1 MFVRHQRID
10 RYVFDA
16 YFRSSRTAKEWVEE
30 AKRKSPWFSEALLFD
45 FFLAF
50 YVKQPEVHEASDAT
64 PFHRWMIRS
73 LLRQHFYQ
81 SIHPRTIARES
92 ASFKTASK
100 ALMWLVSSYEEEVE
114 RRKKMDQTLGV
125 GDQPQQGEKGD
136 EQSSPSEQTEQLL
149 ERLNQKQQ
157 EQLRLIGY
165 TLQQGKQMV
174 EEKEESQSAR
184 PLAEEEVRQLRNR
197 IEELQ
202 QEMKTNYTKRPKLLQ
217 KVKKLD
223 EELTQRQK
231 QVERLYK
238 QERSAINQLEQ
249 ELGEW
254 LHHSLKRSLE
264 VEEEDT
270 SFLHALLEA
279 SQRFSNRL
287 WGNDLGKLR
296 RETYEKYLQW
306 VEQLRKH
313 PDLLQFLQEVGRN
326 VHEFSVRKKKRRE
339 RRIPEEYDDLR
350 QSGDVSHLLAS
361 EAVLLADPDLETY
374 FMVKALEQKLLT
386 YDTIGW
392 RDEPPS
398 GPVICMLDS
407 SHSMRGAK
415 LRLAQIFVMTFAA
428 ISLLEKRDFM
438 LMLFG
443 TKGEIIEHP
452 LYYKKPDWAGFY
464 RLAQQAF
471 GGGTNFDEPIK
482 RGIHILDENPRF
494 QAANFVMITD
504 GIGEISPPV
513 RQLLGQIAR
522 EKRVHL
528 HSLIMGTARQHL
540 VQTYDL
546 IGVSHRVRFATS
558 WETNEPE
565 NSGLLLDVFATD
577 RSVKVE

>member
-1 MFVRHQRID
+1 MFIRHQRVD

-16 YFRSSRTAKEWVEE
+16 YFRSSRMAKEWVEE
-30 AKRKSPWFSEALLFD
+30 TKRKSPWFSEPLLFD

-50 YVKQPEVHEASDAT
+50 YLKQPEVNEASDVS

-100 ALMWLVSSYEEEVE
+100 ALMWLVSSFEEEVE
-114 RRKKMDQTLGV
+114 KRRKMDRMLGV
-125 GDQPQQGEKGD
+125 GDQPQQGQKGD
-136 EQSSPSEQTEQLL
+136 EQSNQPEQTDQLL
-149 ERLNQKQQ
+149 ERLTPKQQ
-157 EQLRLIGY
+157 EQLRLVGY
-165 TLQQGKQMV
+165 TLQQGKRMV
-174 EEKEESQSAR
+174 EEKEESQSTR
-184 PLAEEEVRQLRNR
+184 PLAEEEVRLLRSR

-202 QEMKTNYTKRPKLLQ
+202 EEMKTNYIKRPKLLQ
-217 KVKKLD
+217 KIKKL
-223 EELTQRQK
+223 EEEVVQK
-231 QVERLYK
+231 QKQIERLMK
-238 QERSAINQLEQ
+238 QEKSAIHHLEQ
-249 ELGEW
+249 ELGDW
-254 LHHSLKRSLE
+254 LHQSLKKSLE
-264 VEEEDT
+264 AEEKDT
-270 SFLHALLEA
+270 SYLHALLEA
-279 SQRFSNRL
+279 SQRFSNRR
-287 WGNDLGKLR
+287 WGSELGKLR
-296 RETYEKYLQW
+296 RETYEKYLKW
-306 VEQLRKH
+306 VEQLTKH
-313 PDLLQFLQEVGRN
+313 PDLIHFLQEVGRN
-326 VHEFSVRKKKRRE
+326 VHEFSMRKKKRKE

-350 QSGDVSHLLAS
+350 QSGNLSHLLAS

-392 RDEPPS
+392 RDDPPS
-398 GPVICMLDS
+398 GPVLCMLDS

-443 TKGEIIEHP
+443 TKGEVVERP
-452 LYYKKPDWAGFY
+452 LYYKKPDWTGFY
-464 RLAQQAF
+464 QLAQQAF

-482 RGIHILDENPRF
+482 RGIHILDENPKF
-494 QAANFVMITD
+494 EAADFVMITD

-513 RQLLGQIAR
+513 RQLLGQVAK
-522 EKRVHL
+522 EKQVQL

-546 IGVSHRVRFATS
+546 IGISHHVRFATS
-558 WETNEPE
+558 WETNDPE
-565 NSGLLLDVFATD
+565 NGELFLDVFAAERRKAT
-577 RSVKVE
+577 